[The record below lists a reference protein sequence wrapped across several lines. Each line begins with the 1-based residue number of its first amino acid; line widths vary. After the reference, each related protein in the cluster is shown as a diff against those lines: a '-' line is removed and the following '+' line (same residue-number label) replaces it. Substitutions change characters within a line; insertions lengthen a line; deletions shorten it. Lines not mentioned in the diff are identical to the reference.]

1 MRGIWSNNFWHYCF
15 IQSLSESDYD
25 EIPTW
30 GHDSSERKSEHRR
43 RHLRLKIG
51 PYIWNS
57 FDAPAKVQEFSLN
70 SIFVC
75 WRNFRQRRLKKK
87 SLNLFFFLAQRQRWI
102 FFSSRRIFFFLS
114 LERISISESC
124 FDDSVMSHRSSI
136 FLLPLTIGSMVIFS
150 VFVKKKWKQPSW
162 RRKSTKR
169 NIWRHKL

>member
-87 SLNLFFFLAQRQRWI
+87 YRLTFFFCSTTATMIFFFVSSNI
-102 FFSSRRIFFFLS
+102 FFSLSRKNLDFWIVFWWFCDVASIINIFVAADNRLNGH
-114 LERISISESC
+114 LQC
-124 FDDSVMSHRSSI
+124 FRQ
-136 FLLPLTIGSMVIFS
+136 
-150 VFVKKKWKQPSW
+150 KKMKTAELKE
-162 RRKSTKR
+162 KE
-169 NIWRHKL
+169 